1 MNTGKGYSFSMR
13 EKVVEEFLAAFKN
26 KVKYVARVAVVG
38 GSENELEILGLRKI
52 ADFDLDIYG
61 IEPGNLHL
69 DLNELHESSKREEY
83 DLVLCSQVIEHVWD
97 LHQALNNLMNMTRP
111 GGFLWIGCPASNRAH
126 GSPDYYSAGYQPEL
140 FRNLFVRYGW
150 IVHLAQRLGS
160 ERYYFMN
167 HGLRV
172 WVSKEELERPIRK
185 YDFGR
190 LPGPLW
196 KDLLRF
202 VRDAPGRIFSLKF
215 TAKSS
220 EQVEYATETYVLVQK
235 PG

>member
-1 MNTGKGYSFSMR
+1 MR

-26 KVKYVARVAVVG
+26 KVKYVTRVAVVG
-38 GSENELEILGLRKI
+38 GSENEPEILALRKS
-52 ADFDLDIYG
+52 ANFELEIYG
-61 IEPGNLHL
+61 IEQGNLHL
-69 DLNELHESSKREEY
+69 DLNEPHESSKLEEY
-83 DLVLCSQVIEHVWD
+83 DLVLCSQVIEHVWN